1 VTGFNGRLGFGV
13 EMGLHYDADRLAAE
27 AIEAEAL
34 GFDLF
39 SISDHLHTD
48 SPRYEPWTAL
58 TWVAAATERIG
69 VVTNVLGLPYR
80 SPAVTAK
87 MAETL
92 DRLSGG
98 RLVLGLGVGGFD
110 HEFAAF
116 GLAKRTAGQKVTA
129 LGEAVTIIRG
139 LWTQES
145 FSYAGEHFQVAGA
158 RIEPRPAH
166 EIPIWLGTY
175 GPRGL
180 RLTGQLADGWLPS
193 FPRLGL
199 DDARAMR
206 AAVRASATAAGR
218 DPADVTCACNVV
230 VTFDSGQ
237 KPTPQLVAGSSQ
249 AIAEQLLEITAA
261 GFTFPIV
268 SLPHPDDRARFAA
281 EVMPV
286 VRREYAGT

>member
-1 VTGFNGRLGFGV
+1 MGRHF
-13 EMGLHYDADRLAAE
+13 DADRLADE
-27 AIEAEAL
+27 ALEAEAL

-48 SPRYEPWTAL
+48 NPRYEPWTAL
-58 TWVAAATERIG
+58 TWVAAATEHIG

-110 HEFAAF
+110 EEFAAF
-116 GLAKRTAGQKVTA
+116 GLAQRTAGQKITA
-129 LGEAVTIIRG
+129 LGEAVRIIRD
-139 LWTQES
+139 LWTQDSAS
-145 FSYAGEHFQVAGA
+145 FTGEHFQLDRA
-158 RIEPRPAH
+158 RIEPKPAH
-166 EIPIWLGTY
+166 QIPIWLGTY
-175 GPRGL
+175 GLRGL
-180 RLTGQLADGWLPS
+180 RLTGELADGWIPS

-199 DDARAMR
+199 NDAREMR
-206 AAVRASATAAGR
+206 AAVRSSAATAGR

-230 VTFDSGQ
+230 VAFDSNRM
-237 KPTPQLVAGSSQ
+237 PTPQLVAGSSQ
-249 AIAEQLLEITAA
+249 AIAEQLTEIVQA

-268 SLPHPDDRARFAA
+268 SLAEPADRARFAA

-286 VRREYAGT
+286 VRKEYAGTH